1 MEGGEYN
8 NEAATTIQD
17 FLLDPQ
23 EYLVKISPAAKAVV
37 EQGESLE
44 KVKEAG
50 RKQKEENDKREADIK
65 QARES
70 YSQGLIDKIQMDEI
84 RRKKEKEDEEALKLM
99 KLDFEKQLTY
109 INEMIKE
116 RNAEP
121 DNDDKVKTMFS
132 SANFYAGIVNGDFA
146 QIENRELIENM
157 VNITFTKQAEEIGA
171 FLGDAV
177 KRKLRNVSDTG
188 DQQVS
193 KYYEERVINRNA
205 ERINKGFKS
214 LGHDPQI
221 DSSAYHFKE
230 EYERLLETYK
240 KGVREEAKKSNG
252 DRKELYE
259 TQAREYK
266 IEPLVQE
273 ERKKQEEEEKN

>member
-1 MEGGEYN
+1 
-8 NEAATTIQD
+8 
-17 FLLDPQ
+17 
-23 EYLVKISPAAKAVV
+23 
-37 EQGESLE
+37 
-44 KVKEAG
+44 
-50 RKQKEENDKREADIK
+50 
-65 QARES
+65 
-70 YSQGLIDKIQMDEI
+70 
-84 RRKKEKEDEEALKLM
+84 
-99 KLDFEKQLTY
+99 
-109 INEMIKE
+109 
-116 RNAEP
+116 
-121 DNDDKVKTMFS
+121 MFS

-240 KGVREEAKKSNG
+240 KGVREKQKN
-252 DRKELYE
+252 
-259 TQAREYK
+259 QMV
-266 IEPLVQE
+266 IERNYMKHKQGNIRLNLWF
-273 ERKKQEEEEKN
+273 RKKERNKKKEKN